1 MGGDVSRRGVVRCA
15 VAAVL
20 FGVSAPLASRLAGEM
35 GAFTLAGLLYLG
47 AALAVVPVVGRAIP
61 SRAAMRRSGRR
72 LAVAVVIGGAIG
84 PVLFATGLADAPAAT
99 ASLLLN
105 LELVFTTIVA
115 ATFFGEHVDAKVVT
129 GTTLVVVAGV
139 LLGWSGSAELRWGA
153 VLIATA
159 CLCWAVDNSVTA
171 ALDDLAPSHITLVK
185 GVVAGAANLAIGLS
199 IGPIPAASDVVGALA
214 VGAFGYGVSITLW
227 VAGARDL
234 GAARAQLVFAT
245 APFIGAAVAWTV
257 LGDAATGWQVSSLV
271 IALVGV
277 TFVLGSDHEHV
288 HVHGAVEHAHEHRHD
303 DEHHWHTHDGGGVGR
318 HSHRHEHATMSH
330 RHGHVPDLHH
340 RHEHDADDGPR

>member
-1 MGGDVSRRGVVRCA
+1 MVRCA
-15 VAAVL
+15 LAALL
-20 FGVSAPLASRLAGEM
+20 FGASAPLASRLAGEM

-61 SRAAMRRSGRR
+61 SRAAVRRSSRR
-72 LAVAVVIGGAIG
+72 LAIAVVVGGAIG

-99 ASLLLN
+99 AALLLN

-115 ATFFGEHVDAKVVT
+115 ATFFGEHVDARVVT
-129 GTTLVVVAGV
+129 GTALVVVAGL
-139 LLGWSGSAELRWGA
+139 LLGWSGGAELRWGA

-185 GVVAGAANLAIGLS
+185 GAVAGAANLAIGLS
-199 IGPIPAASDVVGALA
+199 IGAIPAASDVVAALA

-257 LGDAATGWQVSSLV
+257 LGDSATGWQVSSLV

-277 TFVLGSDHEHV
+277 TFVLGSDHEHD
-288 HVHGAVEHAHEHRHD
+288 HAHGAVVHAHEHRHD
-303 DEHHWHTHDGGGVGR
+303 DEHHGHTHDGEGVGR
-318 HSHRHEHATMSH
+318 HSHQHEHATMSH

-340 RHEHDADDGPR
+340 RHEHDTHEHDTEDGPR